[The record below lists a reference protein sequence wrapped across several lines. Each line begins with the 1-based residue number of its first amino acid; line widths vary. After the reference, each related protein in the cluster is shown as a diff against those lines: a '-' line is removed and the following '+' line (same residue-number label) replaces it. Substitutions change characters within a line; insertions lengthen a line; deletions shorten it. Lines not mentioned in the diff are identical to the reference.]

1 MLLTLSLC
9 CVQADREI
17 RTLTKRARLDCQF
30 FVHGIGDA
38 EQLHKKCSDIA
49 AEASAF
55 LNVNGELVHYS
66 KISRSDIAA
75 MSPAEYQRFAN
86 AAPLLIGEATAFLPT
101 PGALVFGTNAAGQF
115 LSGSF
120 STVTES
126 DF

>member
-1 MLLTLSLC
+1 M
-9 CVQADREI
+9 ADG
-17 RTLTKRARLDCQF
+17 RAARQ
-30 FVHGIGDA
+30 V
-38 EQLHKKCSDIA
+38 
-49 AEASAF
+49 ASAALPCSRHTDYAMLHCNNAPQPASTF
-55 LNVNGELVHYS
+55 LNVNGKSVHYS

-75 MSPAEYQRFAN
+75 MTPAEYQRFAS
-86 AAPLLIGEATAFLPT
+86 AAPLLIGEATAFLPK